1 MRLAQTT
8 DAASLAGLINT
19 AFQVESFFI
28 DGDRICEEEVQG
40 LLCRGSFLIMEDA
53 RGLAGCVYIEI
64 QSERGYLGLLS
75 VCPSRQQQGTG
86 RMLMAAA
93 EDLARRAG
101 CRFMDLR
108 VVNLRTELPSFYR
121 RLGYEET
128 GVEPFPGD
136 VLTKLPCHFVVMT
149 KALI

>member
-1 MRLAQTT
+1 
-8 DAASLAGLINT
+8 
-19 AFQVESFFI
+19 
-28 DGDRICEEEVQG
+28 
-40 LLCRGSFLIMEDA
+40 LCRGSFLIMEDA

-128 GVEPFPGD
+128 GGEPFPGD